1 MRGTDPKAESY
12 GPHRRKALESSDS
25 RREIDRKLAACND
38 AYSAQHATRGGIISV
53 PLPTLV
59 TMERRETTQIESSI
73 PAGSQASRIT
83 NRPDGI
89 LGRYMRVKRS
99 LRNSSIRVK
108 LLLLVALNSSFALLL
123 AGMSFLSYQAFQYR
137 NTATRE
143 LTTLADI
150 VGASNTAALSF
161 VDEKAAN
168 ETLTALRGDRR
179 IVGAAVYDKRDRLF
193 ATYRSTD
200 ALTVPA
206 PARPRP
212 NGAYFEAGHLL
223 IFHPIIF
230 QGERIGTIYLRS
242 NMTDAYAR
250 LLRYVGIVCV
260 VLLASLGSALLLSS
274 RLQGIISGPIAALA
288 GIARLVSVDK
298 NYSIR
303 ATKVADDEIGVLIDS
318 FNGMLSQIEIR
329 ERDRKIA
336 EDALRESEERYAL
349 AAHGANDGLWD
360 WKLATNEIY
369 FSPRWTRMLGY
380 SDNEIWSDPE
390 EWFSRIHPAD
400 RERVKAQLAAHCQG
414 STPEFSSEYRIRH
427 KNGQYI
433 WMLSRGI
440 AVRDE
445 DGAAVRIAGSQTD
458 ITEGKIADPLTE
470 LPNRIYFMDKLESAF
485 TAKGNPSASSFAV
498 LFLDLDRF
506 KVVNDSLGH
515 AAGDQLLVG
524 VAQRLRSSVRLQGP
538 SGRLAGSAS
547 IVARLGGDEFAILV
561 EGIRDQA
568 DAAAVAERI
577 LKHLGAAF
585 SLDGRQVFAIGSIG
599 IAMSSSGD
607 TPEDLLRNADTAMY
621 YAKAHGRGRFE
632 VFDQGMRERAV
643 ARMEIEADLKKAVK
657 AHEFVLHYQPKVS
670 LVDQSITGFEAL
682 VRWNHPRR
690 GLLYPSEF
698 IPVAEDTGL
707 IVPLGLW
714 ILHEASRQMAA
725 WHKSMIHEFPLS
737 ISVNISFKQLAEA
750 SLADDVERILGET
763 GLDPRSLKLEI
774 TESSIMEN
782 ADLVMATL
790 RRFKDLNI
798 SLEIDDFGT
807 GYSSLSYLRQ
817 LPFDTVKIDRSFVK
831 EIGTCDDTTEIIG
844 TILQLARSLGMD
856 VVAEG
861 VETKDQLTRLAAM
874 GCATAQGYYFSKP
887 VDAERAQR
895 LIRDKDSMQRGVQL
909 KPVPEIGSLQQTEID
924 GLEPVL
930 ADVTTGET
938 GGMVRR

>member
-1 MRGTDPKAESY
+1 M
-12 GPHRRKALESSDS
+12 
-25 RREIDRKLAACND
+25 
-38 AYSAQHATRGGIISV
+38 
-53 PLPTLV
+53 
-59 TMERRETTQIESSI
+59 
-73 PAGSQASRIT
+73 
-83 NRPDGI
+83 
-89 LGRYMRVKRS
+89 
-99 LRNSSIRVK
+99 
-108 LLLLVALNSSFALLL
+108 ALNSSFALLL
-123 AGMSFLSYQAFQYR
+123 AGLSFLGYQAFQYR
-137 NTATRE
+137 HTATRE
-143 LTTLADI
+143 LITLADI

-161 VDEKAAN
+161 VDERAAT

-179 IVGAAVYDKRDRLF
+179 IVGAGVYDKRNRLF
-193 ATYRSTD
+193 ATYQNAN

-206 PARPRP
+206 PAQPRP
-212 NGAYFEAGHLL
+212 NGAYFESGYLL
-223 IFHPIIF
+223 IFDPIMF

-242 NMTDAYAR
+242 DMNDAYAR
-250 LLRYVGIVCV
+250 LLRYVGIVCI
-260 VLLASLGSALLLSS
+260 VLLASLGLALLLSS
-274 RLQGIISGPIAALA
+274 RLQGVISAPIAALA
-288 GIARLVSVDK
+288 AVARLVSVDK
-298 NYSIR
+298 NYSVR

-329 ERDRKIA
+329 ERDRKKA

-360 WKLATNEIY
+360 WKLGTNEVY

-400 RERVKAQLAAHCQG
+400 RERVRAQFAAHCQG

-427 KNGQYI
+427 KSGQYI

-445 DGAAVRIAGSQTD
+445 DGVAVRIAGSQTD
-458 ITEGKIADPLTE
+458 ITEGKIADTLTE
-470 LPNRIYFMDKLESAF
+470 LPNRTYFMDKLESAF
-485 TAKGNPSASSFAV
+485 TAKANPGASPFAV

-524 VAQRLRSSVRLQGP
+524 VAQRLRSSVRGQGL
-538 SGRLAGSAS
+538 SGRLAESAS
-547 IVARLGGDEFAILV
+547 TVARLGGDEFAILV
-561 EGIRDQA
+561 EGIRDQD
-568 DAAAVAERI
+568 DAAVVAERI
-577 LKHLGAAF
+577 LKQLGAAF

-632 VFDQGMRERAV
+632 VFDQGMRERVV

-670 LVDQSITGFEAL
+670 LVDQRITGFEAL

-698 IPVAEDTGL
+698 IPVAEETGL

-714 ILHEASRQMAA
+714 ILHEACRQMAA
-725 WHKSMIHEFPLS
+725 WHKSMIGEPALS

-750 SLADDVERILGET
+750 SLADDVERILTET
-763 GLDPRSLKLEI
+763 GLEPATLKLEI

-782 ADLVMATL
+782 AQLAIATL
-790 RRFKDLNI
+790 RRFKELNI

-831 EIGTCDDTTEIIG
+831 EMGTCDDTSEIIG
-844 TILQLARSLGMD
+844 TILQLARSLNMD

-861 VETKDQLTRLAAM
+861 VETQDQLTRLTEM
-874 GCATAQGYYFSKP
+874 GCHSGQGYYFSRP
-887 VDAERAQR
+887 VDAERALR
-895 LIRDKDSMQRGVQL
+895 LIRDKETLQRGVQL
-909 KPVPEIGSLQQTEID
+909 KPIPKAGSLKPTQPD
-924 GLEPVL
+924 GLKSVL
-930 ADVTTGET
+930 AEKTVEAAE
-938 GGMVRR
+938 MVNS